1 MTTVTTNDIVQL
13 MKAAGIAR
21 GKADKLVADISL
33 DDQGL
38 DSFDRMSLLTELEE
52 KYEIELPND
61 VARRLK
67 SINDIVAHLNAREL
81 ERGSASDH

>member
-1 MTTVTTNDIVQL
+1 MTTINDIVQL

-21 GKADKLVADISL
+21 GKADTLAIDKSL
-33 DDQGL
+33 DEQGL

-52 KYEIELPND
+52 KYNIDLPND

-67 SINDIVAHLNAREL
+67 SLTDIVAHLNAR
-81 ERGSASDH
+81 

>member
-1 MTTVTTNDIVQL
+1 MSTINDIVQL

-21 GKADKLVADISL
+21 GKADTLAIDKSL
-33 DDQGL
+33 DEQGL

-52 KYEIELPND
+52 KYNIDLPND

-67 SINDIVAHLNAREL
+67 SLNDIVAHINAR
-81 ERGSASDH
+81 

>member
-1 MTTVTTNDIVQL
+1 MSTINDIVQL

-21 GKADKLVADISL
+21 GKADTLAIDKSL
-33 DDQGL
+33 DEQGL

-52 KYEIELPND
+52 KYNIDLPND

-67 SINDIVAHLNAREL
+67 SLNDIVAHLNAR
-81 ERGSASDH
+81 